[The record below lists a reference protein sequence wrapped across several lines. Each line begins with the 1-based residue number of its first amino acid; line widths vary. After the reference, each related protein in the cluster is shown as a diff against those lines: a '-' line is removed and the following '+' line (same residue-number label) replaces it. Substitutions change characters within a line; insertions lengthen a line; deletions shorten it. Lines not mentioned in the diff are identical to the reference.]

1 MQELVPSVKDL
12 SGRDNCHAKQ
22 ILDLAVKTVS
32 DKPLQLSKQQEFC
45 WAVVA
50 YCCSLVSNE
59 VKFEEFGWLKT
70 YMYTIGII
78 GDIHD
83 EFASLPKCPLS
94 LSELTSYKA
103 YTQCVREIQSI
114 PRKWNHQLKLNDVTY
129 DEILLYLE
137 NVEDVYRIASNF
149 NVTEFADEQIA
160 EHSKEEFNIQFRL
173 LSSYLVPSLETHPLP
188 IW

>member
-12 SGRDNCHAKQ
+12 CGRDNCCAKQ
-22 ILDLAVKTVS
+22 ILELAVKTVS
-32 DKPLQLSKQQEFC
+32 DKPVQLSKQQEFC

-50 YCCSLVSNE
+50 YCCRLVSNE
-59 VKFEEFGWLKT
+59 VKFEEFGWLTT

-78 GDIHD
+78 GDTHD
-83 EFASLPKCPLS
+83 QFASLPKCPLS
-94 LSELTSYKA
+94 LSEMPSYET
-103 YTQCVREIQSI
+103 YMQCVREIQSI
-114 PRKWNHQLKLNDVTY
+114 PKGWNQKLKLNDATY

-137 NVEDVYRIASNF
+137 NVEGVFWIASNF

-173 LSSYLVPSLETHPLP
+173 LSSYLVPFLETHPLP